1 MHRNTS
7 LPGDPTLVDPAVP
20 KNTFFKLT
28 PEVSKKLIICNLS
41 KSEMKLWLYL
51 VALAPFGD
59 RQYAYSAPQAM
70 LACGLKRAIYFA
82 SKAKL
87 QKLGLIDFRDGE
99 NKFFNKLAPVDG
111 SNEPK
116 FSAETIVQKTRQFS
130 GETIVQKT
138 GLESKNLDS
147 SPENQTM
154 VQKTGLPKAETISGQ
169 EVGCSPDYSDSSIQ
183 QDNAV
188 VDFKKCVEE
197 ESDHGEEESGVLEQ
211 EEDPVIQAEAKVVRA
226 GEEREVFI
234 ELRRLGIET
243 NEGVRA
249 TMKTQKA
256 NVANALAHIKQR
268 YASLEKFG
276 NITGAFVKACQ
287 DGAKPYQLT
296 RKQINP
302 PSSTQLAAL
311 DEAKVARTIKN
322 YYLAPWGDG
331 SAVLVDTG
339 RCMLPWW
346 EFLGD

>member
-7 LPGDPTLVDPAVP
+7 LPGDPTLADPAVP

-28 PEVSKKLIICNLS
+28 PEVSEKLIICNLS

-99 NKFFNKLAPVDG
+99 NKFFNKLALVDG

-116 FSAETIVQKTRQFS
+116 FSAETIVQKT
-130 GETIVQKT
+130 
-138 GLESKNLDS
+138 GLESKNLDA
-147 SPENQTM
+147 SPENQTS
-154 VQKTGLPKAETISGQ
+154 VQKTGLPKAETGSGQ
-169 EVGCSPDYSDSSIQ
+169 EVGFSPDYSDTSIQ

-188 VDFKKCVEE
+188 VDFKKYVKEEE
-197 ESDHGEEESGVLEQ
+197 ESDQGGEESGVLEQ
-211 EEDPVIQAEAKVVRA
+211 PEDPAIQAKAKVVRA

-249 TMKTQKA
+249 TMKIQKV

-268 YASLEKFG
+268 YDNREKFG

-302 PSSTQLAAL
+302 PNSTQLAAL
-311 DEAKVARTIKN
+311 NEAKVARTIKN

-331 SAVLVDTG
+331 EAVLVDTG